1 MWTMEIGVMLCMIGL
16 NGLFSGYEMALAAVS
31 ITQLR
36 VMAEK
41 GRPGARAA
49 LDMKQNMAGS
59 LAVIQLGIT
68 LFGAIA
74 AATGGA
80 GAEGMLAPWL
90 KGLGLPS
97 TPAKILAVGLVVLP
111 LTIVSIVFGELI
123 PKVFA
128 LRNQEWLC
136 LKLSGLMRAF
146 ARMVRP
152 VVALLESAV
161 TGIVNWAQ
169 RRWRPTSADGPHS
182 EPTELRDLIAV
193 AQLARAS
200 HLIGGHEET
209 IIRNAAGLA
218 RKPVREIMLSSK
230 YINMLNADDSLGQC
244 LVAAHLFLHT
254 RFPVTEKPGDPQAI
268 IGYVNFKDI
277 VALMRLSP
285 KQVSLRAILHAMPD
299 LPEGLSVAA
308 ALDKMMREHTH
319 IALIRDDKQTTLGM
333 ITLEDVLEELVG
345 EIHDEHD
352 KLGTHI
358 TRAGHGWVIGGGA
371 LIHRIQEITGIRL
384 PDMPEFSTTL
394 TDWVCHRL
402 GRPVLGGDVVEIPN
416 LRIVVRKIRHGHV
429 MEAQLTPPDNGQQ
442 GS

>member
-36 VMAEK
+36 VLAEK
-41 GRPGARAA
+41 GRPGAQAA

-80 GAEGMLAPWL
+80 GAEGILAPWL

-97 TPAKILAVGLVVLP
+97 TAAKIVAVGLVVLP
-111 LTIVSIVFGELI
+111 LTVVSIVFGELI

-136 LKLSGLMRAF
+136 LKLSGLMHGF

-152 VVALLESAV
+152 AVALLESAV

-169 RRWRPTSADGPHS
+169 RRWRPLPAESPHT
-182 EPTELRDLIAV
+182 EPAELRDLIAV

-218 RKPVREIMLSSK
+218 RKPVHQIMLSSE
-230 YINMLNADDSLGQC
+230 YINMLNADDSLAQC
-244 LVAAHLFLHT
+244 LIAAHLFLHT
-254 RFPVTEKPGDPQAI
+254 RFPVTEKPGDPQGI

-285 KQVSLRAILHAMPD
+285 KQVSLRAILHTMPD
-299 LPEGLSVAA
+299 ILENVSVAA
-308 ALDKMMREHTH
+308 ALEKMMREHTH
-319 IALIRDDKQTTLGM
+319 IALIRYGQKVLGM

-352 KLGTHI
+352 RLGTHI
-358 TRAGHGWVIGGGA
+358 AKSGRGWVVGGGA

-394 TDWVCHRL
+394 TDWVCQRL
-402 GRPVLGGDVVEIPN
+402 GRPVLGGDVVEN
-416 LRIVVRKIRHGHV
+416 SGLRVVVRKIRHGHV
-429 MEAQLTPPDNGQQ
+429 MEAQITPTETPSQ